1 MMRRAGWQLIQTPYQ
16 YRHGD
21 PWFLWMGACI
31 VCGELAYE
39 ESGKIPERAC
49 LCEGC
54 LCADDE
60 EVEPDYE
67 EEEDADLDFSF
78 PEGITLESDT
88 SFFTDLVQEPA
99 TEEGFKDPW
108 PPGDNYWSPELD
120 LHPSSR
126 PVEHRARKK
135 GARTRRPRLT
145 HPKGYWKKTKAK

>member
-1 MMRRAGWQLIQTPYQ
+1 MNRWQLVNIPYP

-21 PWFLWMGACI
+21 PYFLWMGACI
-31 VCGELAYE
+31 VCGDLAYE

-60 EVEPDYE
+60 HDY
-67 EEEDADLDFSF
+67 DADEDSSF
-78 PEGITLESDT
+78 PEVITLELDT

-99 TEEGFKDPW
+99 AEEGLKDPW

-120 LHPSSR
+120 LLPSSR
-126 PVEHRARKK
+126 PLEHRVGKK
-135 GARTRRPRLT
+135 GVRSRRPRLT
-145 HPKGYWKKTKAK
+145 YPKGYWKKTKEK